1 LLQRLIK
8 FVATILNYNAMK
20 NKDKKDIVWF
30 GMKLT
35 PEEKAKIKR
44 LAEKKGVSQKE
55 AVMSLVNEEVLEY
68 EIEPV
73 AGSMLEKLQPY
84 IGIIEDGPTDVS
96 SNPKYLEGLGE
107 DSLS

>member
-1 LLQRLIK
+1 
-8 FVATILNYNAMK
+8 MS
-20 NKDKKDIVWF
+20 KKDIVWF

-44 LAEKKGVSQKE
+44 LAKKKGLSQKE
-55 AVMSLVNEEVLEY
+55 AIMGLVNEEMIEY
-68 EIEPV
+68 EVEAEP
-73 AGSMLEKLQPY
+73 GSMLEKMQPY
-84 IGIIEDGPTDVS
+84 IGIIDDGPNDLS